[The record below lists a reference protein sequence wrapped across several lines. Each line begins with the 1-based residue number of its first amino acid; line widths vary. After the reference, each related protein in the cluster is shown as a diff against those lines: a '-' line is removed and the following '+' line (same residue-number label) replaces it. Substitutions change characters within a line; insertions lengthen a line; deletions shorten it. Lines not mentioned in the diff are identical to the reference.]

1 MNTIEEL
8 RKRLSLQWERALSEL
23 LPMDTIGKLRK
34 LSKRAIRLK
43 EKILKEKE
51 RWPVAEREAKRLLID
66 PFIEA
71 LGYDPVDEVEIG
83 FRPPDRRRYVN
94 WIYDWDYTIKKDGKI
109 IMLLKA
115 KNTGR
120 TLDDVVGFG
129 SRSLGKLRQ
138 ESEGWFRIYTD
149 GAEYRFYSGDPDGAE
164 KKDSQ
169 PFLVLDLLNFDETD
183 AETVSTFAK
192 DRFDPKEVRELVGLA
207 KEREFRQKYESAIR
221 YALREELEE
230 PSEELC
236 KLLINKMYVSAKD
249 EDLEQLKPLV
259 KKAANQILSIREDYE
274 RKRKELLNEL
284 TEKLSGHL
292 LGEKIIWEVCNSE
305 TAEIII
311 PANKKITRTM
321 LKKLAKN
328 YDRLSLM
335 PASPIREKILEI
347 IEPFK
352 PKFEDLKKQRDEEQ
366 I

>member
-1 MNTIEEL
+1 MDRIEEL

-43 EKILKEKE
+43 EKSLKEKK
-51 RWPVAEREAKRLLID
+51 RWPVAEGEAKRILIN

-71 LGYDPVDEVEIG
+71 LGYDPVDEVELRG
-83 FRPPDRRRYVN
+83 KYA
-94 WIYDWDYTIKKDGKI
+94 IKKDGKI
-109 IMLLKA
+109 IMSLISKG
-115 KNTGR
+115 TGQ
-120 TLDDVVGFG
+120 TLDNIARFG
-129 SRSLGKLRQ
+129 GRVLEK

-169 PFLVLDLLNFDETD
+169 PFLVLNLLNFDETD
-183 AETVSTFAK
+183 AETVSTFTK
-192 DRFDPKEVRELVGLA
+192 DRFDPKKVRELVGLA
-207 KEREFRQKYESAIR
+207 KEREFRRKYESAIR

-274 RKRKELLNEL
+274 RK
-284 TEKLSGHL
+284 
-292 LGEKIIWEVCNSE
+292 
-305 TAEIII
+305 
-311 PANKKITRTM
+311 
-321 LKKLAKN
+321 
-328 YDRLSLM
+328 
-335 PASPIREKILEI
+335 
-347 IEPFK
+347 
-352 PKFEDLKKQRDEEQ
+352 
-366 I
+366 